1 MKINNPEST
10 TIKIGKYVINP
21 STSENNK
28 SLSRYNWDDAVSK
41 KIVKSVTKNN
51 VENLFNTLGIKP
63 MSVAVED
70 IYGSRASIYVF
81 GEVNGT
87 KIIYARRESGS
98 SMAGQTKVYSPYAVV
113 RLLHI
118 KDLSKDEILQALK
131 IPNA

>member
-28 SLSRYNWDDAVSK
+28 SLSRYKWDDAVSK

-70 IYGSRASIYVF
+70 VYGRSSIFVF

-98 SMAGQTKVYSPYAVV
+98 EMAGQTKVYSPYAVV

-118 KDLSKDEILQALK
+118 KDLPKDEILQALK

>member
-1 MKINNPEST
+1 MKINNPVNA
-10 TIKIGKYVINP
+10 TIRIGKYVVNP
-21 STSENNK
+21 STSTGK
-28 SLSRYNWDDAVSK
+28 QLTRYTWDDAISK

-63 MSVAVED
+63 IKVEIED
-70 IYGSRASIYVF
+70 VYGRSSIFVF

-98 SMAGQTKVYSPYAVV
+98 EMAGQTKVYSPYAVV

-118 KDLSKDEILQALK
+118 KDSSKDEILQA
-131 IPNA
+131 